1 MINKTLRKKLLKDWY
16 QFFSSFY
23 FFKHEYSENCMN

>member
-16 QFFSSFY
+16 QFFSGFY
-23 FFKHEYSENCMN
+23 FLSMNIQKIV